1 MEFLMK
7 WRNTVFTCMLVLL
20 LFAPFSGKCLSE
32 TGYAIGP
39 GDVLMISVWGDEDL
53 TREVVVSP
61 EGTVAFP
68 LIGQVRA
75 AGHSAADLRGFIT
88 ERLADG
94 YLVDPQVEVVVKEYR
109 SQKVYVLGE
118 VVRPGTYQLDSRA
131 SILEIISEAGGL
143 AENAG
148 DSAQIIRGGKDW
160 SKDQPLRPNEEGV
173 AQVIQVDLRGLL
185 SGEVDSESLQV
196 QHGDTLFVRKGEV
209 FFIYG
214 EVVQPGKY
222 RWEKDLTVLKA
233 VIISGGFT
241 DIASKRRIKIRRED
255 PEGDEKIRAKLDT
268 PVEPGD
274 TVIVPE
280 SFF

>member
-1 MEFLMK
+1 MK
-7 WRNTVFTCMLVLL
+7 WRNAILTCGLVFVLL
-20 LFAPFSGKCLSE
+20 VPLSNECLSDA
-32 TGYAIGP
+32 GYAIGP
-39 GDVLMISVWGDEDL
+39 GDVLVISVWGDEDL

-61 EGTVAFP
+61 EGTVTFP
-68 LIGQVRA
+68 LIGEVRA
-75 AGHSAADLRGFIT
+75 AGQSSEDIGEVIA

-94 YLVDPQVEVVVKEYR
+94 YLIDPRVGVVVKEYR

-131 SILEIISEAGGL
+131 SVLEIISEAGGL
-143 AENAG
+143 ADNAG
-148 DSAQIIRGGKDW
+148 DVAQIIRGGKDW
-160 SKDQPLRPNEEGV
+160 SKDQPLWPNQVGV
-173 AQVIQVDLRGLL
+173 GQVIEVDLRGLL
-185 SGEVDSESLQV
+185 SGEVDSASLQL

-214 EVVQPGKY
+214 EVGQPGKY
-222 RWEKDLTVLKA
+222 RWEKNLTVLKA
-233 VIISGGFT
+233 VIIAGGFT
-241 DIASKRRIKIRRED
+241 DIASQRRIKIRRED
-255 PEGDEKIRAKLDT
+255 PEGGSKIRVKLDT